1 MRSLAASEPGLLSC
15 QRPHLPTVPLPSI
28 PFLRGRS
35 LLAGGKARRAV
46 MWSVA
51 GITLAAL
58 LIYHSSLAVVGQP
71 PSTGTRIGADLAAA
85 LSFGLLAALMSRPLE
100 ERLAHPMRAL
110 WHPLLAA
117 GVGLAVAG
125 LLVGITGG
133 PADVDPRT
141 ALPADLASAV
151 QITGISIIEA
161 TVALVLLFSLK
172 ALILFRRTEASHRN
186 WKILAAL
193 IVLAAMVLVG
203 RGPLEESQRFIPYM
217 ILLVGA
223 IVLMVA
229 NAFRL
234 AWIVYLPFR
243 QKVTAIGLSVGLI
256 VLLVMLLSNRA
267 DAGWMGAFVFERGTR
282 TGAELDVA
290 LSAIFSVPVSE
301 FVTLILAFG
310 ILYCSTTLLALLF
323 HLPTA
328 GALQQKSGE
337 MEALQALARLSSEVF
352 DRERLVDTIA
362 GAPVEA
368 GVAQAAWVAL
378 IDARRGSLR
387 PHVAA
392 AHGLTPTQIHA
403 MTDTVRLADD
413 ACASGAPLVLSHAP
427 ADHRVHAR
435 PGDGIGSLLVL
446 PLRAHEETLGALFAT
461 RAVSQGFE
469 RDDIAALETFAA
481 QAALAL
487 ANARLFAER
496 LEGERLAREL
506 AIARE
511 VQQRLLPENLPCS
524 ARLSCAALSLPAQEV
539 AGDFYDAIE
548 LGDDRVGLLVADVA
562 GKGTPA
568 AFHMAEF
575 KGVFQ
580 SVARLASS
588 PAEFLI
594 RANQAMA
601 ASLYGTAFISA
612 IYAVIDERSGT
623 LTLARAGHCPAIL
636 ASEEGPVRLLRPKG
650 IGLGLDRG
658 TLFEGSLAE
667 EEFDLQPG
675 DALLLY
681 TDGLVEARNHRGDE
695 YGYDRLAEAVQ
706 RYRHHE
712 PDAIRDA
719 LLRDLRRFARRD
731 GPSGDPWDDDL
742 TLLVTKWTGSA
753 GTTAARTAHPLP
765 AEASVPA

>member
-1 MRSLAASEPGLLSC
+1 MPSC
-15 QRPHLPTVPLPSI
+15 PRPHLPTVPLPSI

-35 LLAGGKARRAV
+35 LFAGRRAQRAV
-46 MWSVA
+46 LWSVV
-51 GITLAAL
+51 GVTLAAL
-58 LIYHSSLAVVGQP
+58 LIYHASLAVVGQP
-71 PSTGTRIGADLAAA
+71 PSTGTRVGADLAAA
-85 LSFGLLAALMSRPLE
+85 LSFGLLAALLSRPLGD
-100 ERLAHPMRAL
+100 RLAHPMRAL

-117 GVGLAVAG
+117 GVGLALAG

-161 TVALVLLFSLK
+161 CVALVLLFSLK

-186 WKILAAL
+186 WKILTAL
-193 IVLAAMVLVG
+193 IVLAALVLVG

-217 ILLVGA
+217 VLLVGA
-223 IVLMVA
+223 IVFMVA

-243 QKVTAIGLSVGLI
+243 QKVTAIGLSLGLI

-290 LSAIFSVPVSE
+290 LSAIYSVPVSE

-310 ILYCSTTLLALLF
+310 ILYCATTLLALLF

-352 DRERLVDTIA
+352 DRDRLVDTIA

-378 IDARRGSLR
+378 IDTSRGSLR

-403 MTDTVRLADD
+403 MTDTVRLAED

-469 RDDIAALETFAA
+469 RDDVAALETFAA

-506 AIARE
+506 SIARE
-511 VQQRLLPENLPCS
+511 VQQRLLPDTLPCS
-524 ARLSCAALSLPAQEV
+524 ERLSCAALSLPAQEV
-539 AGDFYDAIE
+539 AGDFYDVIE
-548 LGDDRVGLLVADVA
+548 LGEDRVGLLVADVA

-580 SVARLASS
+580 SVARLAAG

-594 RANQAMA
+594 RANEALA

-612 IYAVIDERSGT
+612 IYAVIDERRGT
-623 LTLARAGHCPAIL
+623 VTLARAGHCPAIL
-636 ASEEGPVRLLRPKG
+636 ASEDGPVRLLRPRG

-658 TLFEGSLAE
+658 PLFKSSLDE
-667 EEFDLQPG
+667 EQVLLQPG

-681 TDGLVEARNHRGDE
+681 TDGLVEARDHSGDE
-695 YGYDRLAEAVQ
+695 FGYERLAEAMQ
-706 RYRHHE
+706 RHRNLD
-712 PDAIRDA
+712 PDTIRDN
-719 LLRDLRRFARRD
+719 LLLDLRRFARRD
-731 GPSGDPWDDDL
+731 GPAGAGWEDDL
-742 TLLVTKWTGSA
+742 TLVVTKWTD
-753 GTTAARTAHPLP
+753 AARAEPPAPARSAP
-765 AEASVPA
+765 AEASVPV